1 MNEKTNRFLLV
12 VSGCIESIIGLMIV
26 INDIKRVMVKLKGF
40 TQVDVNNASLHGDL
54 HEKVYMELPHGLTP
68 ATPHQVCEL
77 TK

>member
-40 TQVDVNNASLHGDL
+40 TQV
-54 HEKVYMELPHGLTP
+54 EGLDYSDTFSH
-68 ATPHQVCEL
+68 AAKL
-77 TK
+77 TVKLLLTSVAA